1 MESMNLRRI
10 LEAQKLGENV
20 KLAEKAVNEALSPVI
35 KDSNLIDDV
44 FAHFLR
50 FCGCEGN
57 ALDVSKR
64 RIFLFVAAYLF
75 CPSSLIGKKMP
86 SGLRQKLLDTMHIGA
101 GSIISRYMSD
111 LMFWYNHYKE
121 FREDVNNAYSY
132 VLSAMGMS
140 EAR

>member
-1 MESMNLRRI
+1 MNVQRI
-10 LEAQKLGENV
+10 LEAQKLDRNV
-20 KLAEKAVNEALSPVI
+20 KLAEKAVNEALNPI
-35 KDSNLIDDV
+35 LKDLRLIDDV

-50 FCGCEGN
+50 FCGCEGCTLGVN
-57 ALDVSKR
+57 NR
-64 RIFLFVAAYLF
+64 RVFLFVVAYIF
-75 CPSSLIGKKMP
+75 CPSSLIGRKMP
-86 SGLRQKLLDTMHIGA
+86 SGFRQKLLDVMTINA

-132 VLSAMGMS
+132 ILSAMGVS